1 MASLRNQLDTL
12 SVTEVQ
18 DLATRLMVS
27 LNKDMLVHLLIDMVD
42 PRVMIENIL
51 KTKEDNDS
59 LAETMR
65 EKNFP
70 SLLVCYECVEI
81 HNKLEVELNGVY
93 HKLLLK
99 LH

>member
-65 EKNFP
+65 EKGFP
-70 SLLVCYECVEI
+70 SLLVCYEWVEI
-81 HNKLEVELNGVY
+81 YNKLEVELNGVY

>member
-59 LAETMR
+59 LAKTMR
-65 EKNFP
+65 EKGFP
-70 SLLVCYECVEI
+70 SLLACVDCIEI